1 MILKGWLLVEVF
13 PYGDVLGAG
22 RGWAQSILM
31 HPRISDEFALFFQ
44 SHDRFA
50 LGIYNGFQLF
60 SHLKLIILGAKD
72 WPVFERNTS
81 EQFEAHLSLIEIP
94 ESPSFLFQGM
104 SGSRLPIVVSHSEGR
119 AVFEV
124 EQEQRIKK

>member
-1 MILKGWLLVEVF
+1 MEVF

-72 WPVFERNTS
+72 WPFFEPNTS

-94 ESPSFLFQGM
+94 ESPSFFFQGM